1 MTCRQTVVSCR
12 FSVHSSPS
20 ALDHCP
26 LPTGNRQLATG
37 FTLVEVLVS
46 LALISTIVTMVYGS
60 FTAACR
66 SVDVYGSR
74 MACDD
79 RTCLVLRLM
88 ARQLR
93 CAYVPSFETGSTPSS
108 PQNGTPSM
116 PPTAAQ
122 IEPLNSSGEG
132 LSFVTTAGLGT
143 GPALSRVMY
152 RYDPSSGT
160 LSISCEPYLYGVE
173 GLQGPRDWRPILNG
187 VRSVDVQFY
196 DGQRWQSGWTGAS
209 RTLPRGAR
217 ITITVLDEKDRLH
230 EFKTMVPI
238 GCRNAPQK
246 QQVSVPAGKL

>member
-1 MTCRQTVVSCR
+1 LPVSSIPATGYR
-12 FSVHSSPS
+12 
-20 ALDHCP
+20 
-26 LPTGNRQLATG
+26 LPAAG
-37 FTLVEVLVS
+37 FTLIEVLIS

-66 SVDVYGSR
+66 SMDVYGSR
-74 MACDD
+74 MACGD

-93 CAYVPSFETGSTPSS
+93 CAYVPSFETGLAPSS
-108 PQNGTPSM
+108 PQNSTPSL
-116 PPTAAQ
+116 PPAASL
-122 IEPLNSSGEG
+122 IEPFDSSSEG

-152 RYDPSSGT
+152 RCDPSSGT
-160 LSISCEPYLYGVE
+160 LSICCEPYLYGVE

-196 DGQRWQSGWTGAS
+196 DGQRWQSGWTDAS

-217 ITITVLDEKDRLH
+217 ITLTVLDEKDRLH
-230 EFKTMVPI
+230 EFKTMVLI
-238 GCRNAPQK
+238 GCRNAPQE
-246 QQVSVPAGKL
+246 QQVPVPAGKR